1 MPNSAEHRAKY
12 ALNRAYLNTGLAA
25 TQPEW
30 AAVVAFYA
38 AVHLIER
45 LAAAEPSGP
54 VHHRTHTQ
62 REIYLRRHRQHRA
75 VLTDYLNLQVVAEI
89 SRYGTV
95 AQFNA
100 LHTAATVQA
109 DLIDTHLAAVEH
121 YVAGYFAPPAPAPPP
136 APPGGPPSAASG
148 S

>member
-1 MPNSAEHRAKY
+1 
-12 ALNRAYLNTGLAA
+12 LAA
-25 TQPEW
+25 TNPEW

-45 LAAAEPSGP
+45 LAAAEPTRP

-62 REIYLRRHRQHRA
+62 REDYLRRHRQHRA
-75 VLTDYLNLQVVAEI
+75 LLTDYVALQSASEV

-95 AQFNA
+95 NQFNT
-100 LHTAATVQA
+100 LYSAAIVQSQ
-109 DLIDTHLAAVEH
+109 LIDTHLFAIEN
-121 YVAGYFAPPAPAPPP
+121 YVTAHFAPPPPP
-136 APPGGPPSAASG
+136 APPPPAPPTPPAGPPPTAAG

>member
-1 MPNSAEHRAKY
+1 MPNSTEHRAKY
-12 ALNRAYLNTGLAA
+12 DLNRTFLNTGLATA
-25 TQPEW
+25 NPPW

-45 LAAAEPSGP
+45 LAAAEQRGP
-54 VHHRTHTQ
+54 IHHRTHTQ
-62 REIYLRRHRQHRA
+62 RRLYLSKHRQHD
-75 VLTDYLNLQVVAEI
+75 VLADPYEALQDAAET

-100 LHTAATVQA
+100 RYAATVQSV
-109 DLIDTHLAAVEH
+109 LIDTHLVAIED
-121 YVAGYFAPPAPAPPP
+121 YVAAFFAPPSPPAAPPV
-136 APPGGPPSAASG
+136 ATG